1 MLDALLALM
10 APYETELKI
19 VAAGTILLGSAV
31 VSYLSY
37 RRRWLTGQAALTA
50 CGLSVGLYL
59 TGGLRLVVLL
69 LTFFIGSTLLT
80 HYRQKDK
87 DQIEADVHEKKGPRD
102 TFQVIANGGPALL
115 MGILTAATGQ
125 TAFLVGSAAAL
136 AASNADTWAS
146 ELGVLS
152 RHQPVFILSRRPVAK
167 GLSGGVTRLGT
178 LAALSGGVFIALVYG
193 LLHGGDTASGL
204 PLVSDMAVIAL
215 AGLIGSTVDSVL
227 GETVQA
233 RYASARPGH
242 LTEKSSEQG
251 RANSLQHGLK
261 WLNNDWVN
269 LLSSTIAAL
278 AAAGLIALS
287 TY

>member
-87 DQIEADVHEKKGPRD
+87 DQIEADVHEKKGRATRSKSSLMVARLADGHSDCRD
-102 TFQVIANGGPALL
+102 RPDRLPGRQCGGTGRQQCGYVGFGTGRPQPAPAGLHLVAATCGQKAFPEESLGWEPWRLCPAACSLPWFMGCCTGGYGQWPAVGIGYGRNRPGRADRINGG
-115 MGILTAATGQ
+115 
-125 TAFLVGSAAAL
+125 
-136 AASNADTWAS
+136 
-146 ELGVLS
+146 
-152 RHQPVFILSRRPVAK
+152 
-167 GLSGGVTRLGT
+167 
-178 LAALSGGVFIALVYG
+178 
-193 LLHGGDTASGL
+193 
-204 PLVSDMAVIAL
+204 
-215 AGLIGSTVDSVL
+215 
-227 GETVQA
+227 
-233 RYASARPGH
+233 
-242 LTEKSSEQG
+242 
-251 RANSLQHGLK
+251 
-261 WLNNDWVN
+261 
-269 LLSSTIAAL
+269 
-278 AAAGLIALS
+278 
-287 TY
+287 

>member
-1 MLDALLALM
+1 MQNW
-10 APYETELKI
+10 I
-19 VAAGTILLGSAV
+19 SIAAVVMVLIGSAAV
-31 VSYLSY
+31 AYLAY
-37 RRRWLTGQAALTA
+37 RRRSLTGLAALTS

-69 LTFFIGSTLLT
+69 LTFFLGSTLLT

-87 DQIEADVHEKKGPRD
+87 DQIESEIHEKKGPRD
-102 TFQVIANGGPALL
+102 SFQVIANGGPALL
-115 MGILTAATGQ
+115 MGILTAVTGQ
-125 TAFLVGSAAAL
+125 AAFLVGSVAAL

-152 RHQPVFILSRRPVAK
+152 QNQPVYILSRRPVAR

-193 LLHGGDTASGL
+193 LLHWGDPASGFSL
-204 PLVSDMAVIAL
+204 LSDMAVIAL
-215 AGLIGSTVDSVL
+215 AGLVGSTVDSIL
-227 GETVQA
+227 GETLQA
-233 RYASARPGH
+233 RYASARQGQ

-251 RANSLQHGLK
+251 VANSLQHGLK

-287 TY
+287 TH

>member
-1 MLDALLALM
+1 MQNWIGIA
-10 APYETELKI
+10 
-19 VAAGTILLGSAV
+19 VAGMVLLGSAV
-31 VSYLSY
+31 VAYLAY
-37 RRRWLTGQAALTA
+37 RRRSLTGLAALTA
-50 CGLSVGLYL
+50 CGLSFGLYV

-69 LTFFIGSTLLT
+69 LTFFAGSTVLT

-87 DQIEADVHEKKGPRD
+87 DPIESEIHEKKGPRD

-115 MGILTAATGQ
+115 MGVLTAMTGQ
-125 TAFLVGSAAAL
+125 AAFLVGSVAAL

-152 RHQPVFILSRRPVAK
+152 RHQPVYILSRRPVAR

-193 LLHGGDTASGL
+193 LLHWSDPASGRT
-204 PLVSDMAVIAL
+204 LVSDMAVIAL
-215 AGLIGSTVDSVL
+215 AGLVGSTVDSIL
-227 GETVQA
+227 GETLQA
-233 RYASARPGH
+233 RYASSRLGRT
-242 LTEKSSEQG
+242 TEKSSERG
-251 RANSLQHGLK
+251 VANSLQHGLK

-278 AAAGLIALS
+278 AAAGLIAL
-287 TY
+287 TAH